1 MVSVK
6 RFIHDEPA
14 LFKATA
20 EFVRLFA
27 RIEDPVLMVAK
38 QEKGANERIAWTLLG
53 TVLFQDVSYPE
64 LVTLLLALNE
74 KFPGEKLWMLP
85 VPKAQD
91 IEACVESAFGCRTW
105 SMFENVACSRSCTI

>member
-27 RIEDPVLMVAK
+27 RIDDPVLAVAK
-38 QEKGANERIAWTLLG
+38 LEAGVNERIAWTLLG
-53 TVLFQDVSYPE
+53 TALFQDVSYPE
-64 LVTLLLALNE
+64 FKTLLQALNE
-74 KFPGEKLWMLP
+74 KFPGEKLWTLP

-91 IEACVESAFGCRTW
+91 IEA
-105 SMFENVACSRSCTI
+105 